1 MSSST
6 SFVGG
11 VFLTHPRDP
20 TRRPLT
26 EEEVLAAWEA
36 EGLPKERRRRMR
48 ANDQRNKKFL
58 EQHEQELF
66 ECFAD
71 KTLLIHSG
79 NVVEVFDDYDQAANR
94 KCELDQEASDS
105 AMIRQRPVPF
115 DGYVVL

>member
-1 MSSST
+1 MSNNIP
-6 SFVGG
+6 FVGG
-11 VFLTHPRDP
+11 VFLTHPREP
-20 TRRPLT
+20 NRRPLT
-26 EEEVLAAWEA
+26 EEEVLADWEA
-36 EGLPKERRRRMR
+36 AGFSKERRRRMR
-48 ANDQRNKKFL
+48 SNDERNRKFL
-58 EQHEQELF
+58 ERHEQELF

-94 KCELDQEASDS
+94 LCELDPVAGDS